1 MSVNARSMTEFFC
14 KYPDDVTIKMLN
26 EWEGEFTADLSNG
39 FSKNHE
45 PSNPCVVFSFCN
57 SCFDDIIMLVAD
69 LNKLTYNEAKERS
82 CSDQH
87 ELLYFHNFN
96 KKKRCDYCLLK
107 GCFARIV
114 RFVFLSLDDKC
125 VLARNRIF

>member
-39 FSKNHE
+39 FSKNQE

-82 CSDQH
+82 SSDQH

-96 KKKRCDYCLLK
+96 KKKKL
-107 GCFARIV
+107 
-114 RFVFLSLDDKC
+114 
-125 VLARNRIF
+125 